1 VYEWVLEAA
10 RREGLGVGEGE
21 IVRAL
26 RRLGR
31 SAFRAFAQRL
41 GLSPKY
47 LRHDLLPVADLPEVL
62 REALR
67 QGLPLQEAH
76 RLHRLVRRGL
86 LTLEDLEGKPPEALA
101 ALPYPDLEVPL
112 EAPIWLFPPDPRGRE
127 ALSPVVAKALVL
139 RYTQRGELVVDPMA
153 GYGTVVEAAR
163 ALGRRAWGGDI
174 QPLGPSV
181 ERADIRHLRER
192 FRREAALLVL
202 HPPTFAAFQKE
213 GGRDLDPEERYA
225 AYVQYL
231 TDLVGY
237 SLPALR
243 QGGRLALVVSPR
255 KEISPKEAQEGRD
268 FFLSPF
274 ERALAEALSLRPV
287 RYHLA
292 VSRDGRQDWHVFVG
306 EAG

>member
-1 VYEWVLEAA
+1 
-10 RREGLGVGEGE
+10 
-21 IVRAL
+21 
-26 RRLGR
+26 
-31 SAFRAFAQRL
+31 
-41 GLSPKY
+41 
-47 LRHDLLPVADLPEVL
+47 
-62 REALR
+62 
-67 QGLPLQEAH
+67 
-76 RLHRLVRRGL
+76 
-86 LTLEDLEGKPPEALA
+86 
-101 ALPYPDLEVPL
+101 
-112 EAPIWLFPPDPRGRE
+112 
-127 ALSPVVAKALVL
+127 
-139 RYTQRGELVVDPMA
+139 
-153 GYGTVVEAAR
+153 
-163 ALGRRAWGGDI
+163 
-174 QPLGPSV
+174 V